1 MNAEQSTPQSLEATP
16 SSSVAEITTPVP
28 VHSLAFPDKIL
39 QMHVRDIEAIID
51 GLAGASLNLRPDDPV
66 HFFDYVSIGKRKRAV
81 FLLDKHVLVCESKR
95 RYKSSSVSSTGTGR
109 DSLRDSRFKLEQ
121 SIEIEKID
129 LRCQCWQ
136 NYHQHY
142 GTSGSSNGGLL
153 PSVTPTEHLLHNVIS
168 GNLNLR
174 ISSQL
179 QATVSTESLATSI
192 GCASCIETLE
202 ADVKTLA
209 KLKLSANDMCSLP
222 IRKLLKDNLHEIQ
235 DTVYRQL
242 MSMHTTILNC
252 SLDSNVDLYVVSP
265 CVSHTLTDQNLVEL
279 LRLFDHNQSH
289 HSSMKESE
297 NTPPQPVDIT
307 TIEAFEN
314 QTKFRLTHLRCPQH
328 QPNALATLPST
339 PLISLTFS
347 CSKKRAYFETVLLCL
362 RAKLFKSKLVLNS
375 VCSMPYE
382 KTRLTLQFRCAGA
395 ALGTNNI
402 WICTSDRGQ
411 AQISVLVLSSN
422 SEIEHSIVSCNTVA
436 TSQISTIS
444 SVPGTEYFDGTGSAL
459 MESLI
464 ANLNNSQAAGN
475 NNNSASEG
483 STTKTGSKSQDGE
496 RIPEKMRSNSIQ
508 VPAFFHTLKSGKS
521 NNSNQQRHSRH
532 FLDRD
537 LTILSPSLP
546 VPPPPS
552 RESSS
557 SNLQNSPGNNET
569 GSGTNNNNA
578 SSLSYSN
585 SNTSNDSNG
594 NRNCPTKHPTM
605 WFATADQQLSI
616 YSCLDN
622 IRTGKHKMKIGV
634 DAAVEAIQ
642 YYCDRVFV
650 ALSNSTVA
658 IFQRGKF

>member
-1 MNAEQSTPQSLEATP
+1 
-16 SSSVAEITTPVP
+16 
-28 VHSLAFPDKIL
+28 
-39 QMHVRDIEAIID
+39 
-51 GLAGASLNLRPDDPV
+51 
-66 HFFDYVSIGKRKRAV
+66 
-81 FLLDKHVLVCESKR
+81 
-95 RYKSSSVSSTGTGR
+95 
-109 DSLRDSRFKLEQ
+109 
-121 SIEIEKID
+121 
-129 LRCQCWQ
+129 
-136 NYHQHY
+136 
-142 GTSGSSNGGLL
+142 
-153 PSVTPTEHLLHNVIS
+153 
-168 GNLNLR
+168 
-174 ISSQL
+174 
-179 QATVSTESLATSI
+179 
-192 GCASCIETLE
+192 
-202 ADVKTLA
+202 
-209 KLKLSANDMCSLP
+209 
-222 IRKLLKDNLHEIQ
+222 
-235 DTVYRQL
+235 
-242 MSMHTTILNC
+242 
-252 SLDSNVDLYVVSP
+252 
-265 CVSHTLTDQNLVEL
+265 
-279 LRLFDHNQSH
+279 
-289 HSSMKESE
+289 
-297 NTPPQPVDIT
+297 
-307 TIEAFEN
+307 
-314 QTKFRLTHLRCPQH
+314 
-328 QPNALATLPST
+328 
-339 PLISLTFS
+339 
-347 CSKKRAYFETVLLCL
+347 
-362 RAKLFKSKLVLNS
+362 
-375 VCSMPYE
+375 
-382 KTRLTLQFRCAGA
+382 
-395 ALGTNNI
+395 
-402 WICTSDRGQ
+402 
-411 AQISVLVLSSN
+411 
-422 SEIEHSIVSCNTVA
+422 
-436 TSQISTIS
+436 
-444 SVPGTEYFDGTGSAL
+444 